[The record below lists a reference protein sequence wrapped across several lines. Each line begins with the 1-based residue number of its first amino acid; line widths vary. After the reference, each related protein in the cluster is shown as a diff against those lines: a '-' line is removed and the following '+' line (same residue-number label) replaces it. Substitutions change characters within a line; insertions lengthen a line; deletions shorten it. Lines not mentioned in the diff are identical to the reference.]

1 MEDKKQDVNVLE
13 ELSKAADDFRKW
25 AVDFGDKLSKVLDDI
40 KALKKEEDTWE
51 MKIPYKYGD
60 DYWVILDNGDIDS
73 ECWDEYETD
82 GKRFNTG
89 NVFPTLIQRSSW
101 GNQAWIDSAF
111 IQGNVFQTGKA
122 AELEVKRRNLLT
134 RFRAFRD
141 ESNGNWKINW
151 NDVDQEKYIIK
162 CDKER
167 DLYVVAY
174 WTINEFNLFG
184 YFKDD
189 KDAKRAIELFG
200 DEIIELFMNCEV

>member
-1 MEDKKQDVNVLE
+1 MDKLE
-13 ELSKAADDFRKW
+13 ELKKQRVELDKRIEALEYAERAFEEGEPVWFIDH
-25 AVDFGDKLSKVLDDI
+25 FG
-40 KALKKEEDTWE
+40 
-51 MKIPYKYGD
+51 
-60 DYWVILDNGDIDS
+60 N
-73 ECWDEYETD
+73 
-82 GKRFNTG
+82 
-89 NVFPTLIQRSSW
+89 IQRSSW